1 MPKPQDT
8 IPRWLRH
15 ALHAQLDEVSHE
27 PLPKRFVELIRYLDE
42 QERGRSD
49 DQKSES
55 EGKPD
60 DRLEP

>member
-8 IPRWLRH
+8 IPRWLGRG
-15 ALHAQLDEVSHE
+15 LHAQLDEVSHE

-55 EGKPD
+55 ERKPD